1 MSVLPRL
8 LALLESPG
16 GVSGERAA
24 RELGVSRA
32 AVWKHIEKLRALG
45 LAVAAQAGRGYRCE
59 VPVQWLDAERMRA
72 ALSPAARDRLH
83 ALEVHFELDSTS
95 SELARRAA
103 EGAPGGIVC
112 FAETQGQGRGRRGRA
127 WHSPLGA
134 NLYFSVLWRFDEGL
148 SAMSGL
154 SLAVGV
160 ALAGALRALGAD
172 VALKWPNDLVA
183 RGRKLGGVLVEVG
196 GEWQGPCHAIVGIGI
211 NLRMPADA
219 PAIDQPYVDLATLLG
234 DAMPS
239 REACAVALLDALLP
253 ALARF
258 AAHGAGEFL
267 AAWPA
272 FDALAARDVQVLAGE
287 RRVVGTACGIDAQGR
302 LLVSLP
308 DGTVEPFGSAEVSVR
323 AR

>member
-45 LAVAAQAGRGYRCE
+45 LPIAAQAGQGYRCAG
-59 VPVQWLDAERMRA
+59 PVQWLDADRMRA
-72 ALSPAARDRLH
+72 ALSPAANVH

-103 EGAPGGIVC
+103 DGAQGGIVC
-112 FAETQGQGRGRRGRA
+112 FAETQAAGRGRRGRA
-127 WHSPLGA
+127 WHSPLGT

-183 RGRKLGGVLVEVG
+183 RGGKLGGVLVEVG

-211 NLRMPADA
+211 NLRMPAGA
-219 PAIDQPYVDLATLLG
+219 LAIDQPYIDLATLLG
-234 DAMPS
+234 DAMPT
-239 REACAVALLDALLP
+239 REACAVALLDSLLP

-258 AAHGAGEFL
+258 AAHGPGEFL

-272 FDALAARDVQVLAGE
+272 FDALTGRDVQVLAGE
-287 RRVVGTACGIDAQGR
+287 RRLVGTARGIDAQGR
-302 LLVSLP
+302 LLVALP
-308 DGTVEPFGSAEVSVR
+308 DGTVEPFGSAEVTVR
-323 AR
+323 AK